1 MLDFDLAACTW
12 CLFRQALESQEDD
25 HLSRNLDPRPD
36 LLAIGPDHFP
46 TMVPEILLKLRLE
59 VMNLAGCP
67 DHQTQALNLEE
78 DGHLSMTLDAE
89 APAVETRE
97 HPVQQELL
105 VLLDQIM
112 LQVLHANPQPRVSLQ
127 FGDPRG
133 YGPLQV
139 GE

>member
-1 MLDFDLAACTW
+1 MLGLDSAACTW
-12 CLFRQALESQEDD
+12 CLFHRALKGQEDD

-36 LLAIGPDHFP
+36 LLAIDPDRFP
-46 TMVPEILLKLRLE
+46 TMAPEILLKLRLE
-59 VMNLAGCP
+59 LMNLAGCP

-89 APAVETRE
+89 APAVEKRE
-97 HPVQQELL
+97 HPVRQELL
-105 VLLDQIM
+105 FLLFQII

-127 FGDPRG
+127 FEVLD